1 MQLMQI
7 SISLPFLALLLAM
20 AVLAWLPYL
29 GGTLRDVAGF
39 WRSTIATITLLGTNQ
54 SPRLPTGYLN
64 SSGGDPAPGVP
75 LTSPSGSIVQ
85 AYAGQV
91 GAKLSIDTTEASN
104 LSDPAGSTLFAGV
117 YQYVQF
123 ASGSAASNARGQIVF
138 WSTRS
143 TYIVT
148 PDVTAATQG
157 LIAGITLAAVTKGNY
172 GWIQIAGKATVKYK
186 SSLTAATP
194 AAGDLIIVDQAPSN
208 AADDPT
214 QSGNPTYL
222 IAKSIVGVADV
233 APVGGSVLA
242 VDLAFWF
249 NGWGF

>member
-1 MQLMQI
+1 MHLMQI
-7 SISLPFLALLLAM
+7 SISLPFLALLVAM
-20 AVLAWLPYL
+20 AALAWLPFI
-29 GGTLRDVAGF
+29 GGIRRDVAGF
-39 WRSTIATITLLGTNQ
+39 WRSTVASISLIGTNQ

-64 SSGGDPAPGVP
+64 SSAGDPAPGVP

-91 GAKLSIDTTEASN
+91 GGRLSIDTNEASA
-104 LSDPAGSTLFAGV
+104 LSDPAASTLFAGI

-123 ASGSAASNARGQIVF
+123 YLSSSGSNARGQIVF
-138 WSTRS
+138 WQTRS

-172 GWIQIAGKATVKYK
+172 GWIQIAGKASVKYK

-194 AAGDLIIVDQAPSN
+194 AAGDLIIVDQAPTN
-208 AADDPT
+208 TADDPT
-214 QSGNPTYL
+214 QSGAPTYL
-222 IAKSIVGVADV
+222 ISKAVLGVADV
-233 APVGGSVLA
+233 APVGGSILA
-242 VDLAFWF
+242 VDLAFWQ
-249 NGWGF
+249 NGWGY